1 MAAMDAAGWL
11 DADEQR
17 IWRSLL
23 RANSQI
29 DQELDRDLQER
40 SGLTLIEYGILVA
53 LSEAQD
59 RRLRM
64 RALADS
70 VIVSKSR
77 LSHQIARL
85 ERAGHV
91 RREHCAEDRRG
102 AWAVLTDQGE
112 QALRRAAP
120 GHVARVR
127 ERVFDRLTAEQAVSL
142 GEIMRA
148 LETEAPESAPA
159 RTQD

>member
-1 MAAMDAAGWL
+1 
-11 DADEQR
+11 
-17 IWRSLL
+17 
-23 RANSQI
+23 
-29 DQELDRDLQER
+29 
-40 SGLTLIEYGILVA
+40 
-53 LSEAQD
+53 
-59 RRLRM
+59 M
-64 RALADS
+64 RWPLWDG
-70 VIVSKSR
+70 V
-77 LSHQIARL
+77 
-85 ERAGHV
+85 
-91 RREHCAEDRRG
+91 G
-102 AWAVLTDQGE
+102 AQGE